1 MMVRGWSFYGAL
13 VLVCLLAGCG
23 GHRPPVVQTVS
34 EVQYD
39 LDQDEELVSQSDSDQ
54 QLIDQVLSQ
63 NGYYQKRVKPTVILV
78 SKISRKLTLYYGRTP
93 IRTYPVVLGANPKKD
108 KLCQGDMCTPEG
120 VYRVVCKFP
129 HGRWNKFILLDY
141 PNTQNWLKFA
151 RAKKRGQISPLASI
165 GGEIGIHGTDDDLR
179 NAIGENWTFG
189 CISLQNRHL
198 DDIYPLI
205 NEKTLVVI
213 RKE

>member
-1 MMVRGWSFYGAL
+1 MMIRPRSLYGIMIL
-13 VLVCLLAGCG
+13 VWLLAGCC
-23 GHRPPVVQTVS
+23 GHRTPVVHTTLDYQPVPDQEEEVRS
-34 EVQYD
+34 EPESEQ
-39 LDQDEELVSQSDSDQ
+39 EL
-54 QLIDQVLSQ
+54 IKQVLSQ
-63 NGYYQKRVKPTVILV
+63 NGYHRQRVKPTILLV
-78 SKISRKLTLYYGRTP
+78 TKKTRKLTLYYGTTP

-120 VYRVVCKFP
+120 VYHVVCKYP
-129 HGRWNKFILLDY
+129 HERWNKFILLDY
-141 PNTQNWLKFA
+141 PNNQNWLKFA

-179 NAIGENWTFG
+179 NIIGENWTFG
-189 CISLQNRHL
+189 CISLQNHHL

-213 RKE
+213 KKE